1 MAFPTYKVLDTTENP
16 WFTGFWYSF
25 YLKLRYH
32 VSKWGMFANDKE
44 KETTSRINCSQSYNS
59 KIALTDYISTVDSN
73 KKSLFVCILYNN

>member
-1 MAFPTYKVLDTTENP
+1 
-16 WFTGFWYSF
+16 
-25 YLKLRYH
+25 
-32 VSKWGMFANDKE
+32 MFANDKE